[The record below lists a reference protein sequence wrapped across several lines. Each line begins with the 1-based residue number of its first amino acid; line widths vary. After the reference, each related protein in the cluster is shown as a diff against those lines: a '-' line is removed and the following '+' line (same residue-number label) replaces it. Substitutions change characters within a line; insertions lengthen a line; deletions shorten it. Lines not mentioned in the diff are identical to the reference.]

1 MTIAYKNYL
10 TPGITANTVIYN
22 PTTTG
27 IQATVIGLIICN
39 NSTSNAAVA
48 NVSMYSGATQAN
60 IVVGV
65 SIPVGTSL
73 NVIDTNRL
81 IVAANNIVTVTSTSS
96 VDVIVSSIEVT

>member
-10 TPGITANTVIYN
+10 TPSVTANTVIYN

-27 IQATVIGLIICN
+27 IQATVIGLILCN
-39 NSTSNAAVA
+39 NSNANAAVA